1 MSLRISMIALLVL
14 TVVPAPGSAQAV
26 HGISVEGERWS
37 IDSGSM
43 GSAETRTGVGF
54 GIGQWSSAGFARARV
69 GWVPQGDVQP
79 GWLTL
84 AFEAG
89 PRLSLGDRV
98 GVGVRAGVGA
108 LRMNTGNRRQVIDDC
123 SLQPGCFFE
132 APGFDEGWGLLLDG
146 GVVGSVELL
155 PALALTGEYGRS
167 RITSGANAGEVLPH
181 VKFGIVYR
189 PR

>member
-1 MSLRISMIALLVL
+1 MSIRISMVALLVL
-14 TVVPAPGSAQAV
+14 LLVPARGSAQSP
-26 HGISVEGERWS
+26 HGISVEAERWS

-43 GSAETRTGVGF
+43 GSTETRLGAAF
-54 GIGQWSSAGFARARV
+54 GIGQWTSAGFARARV

-98 GVGVRAGVGA
+98 GVSLRGGIGA
-108 LRMNTGNRRQVIDDC
+108 LRMNTGNRRQVIEDC

-132 APGFDEGWGLLLDG
+132 APGFDEGWGLLLDA
-146 GVVGSVELL
+146 GVVGSFELL
-155 PALALTGEYGRS
+155 PALALTAEYGRS